1 MGYGA
6 WLHGEAVGCG
16 MVMAARLSQ
25 AMGLVDAD
33 FVQRLKLLVQKA
45 GLPVV
50 APVLSESD
58 NAQRYLEW
66 LPATSAGSLAG
77 SLTSDRIEDYYV
89 TPYDLGYDRNVSFDH
104 DFIGR
109 AALERLAPAP
119 VPPTDWLAHPAYVWE
134 GERARAMPVIDALPL
149 EALHGIDAQKAA
161 LLGNCTRLASGA
173 AAHDALL
180 WGARGMGKSALVRAA
195 VAAVQ
200 ADKPGALALVQ
211 LAPGTLPSFPA
222 LIARLASQPR
232 AFLLF
237 IDDLGFGA
245 DGRAEMLAL
254 RSLLDG
260 GVAPRPAHIRLA
272 VTANR
277 RAIVEREDTSAAL
290 HERDE
295 RDDAL
300 ALAIKLHARKAGLD
314 DRQVCF
320 ECQHFCRGLCR
331 NAIRAGL
338 TVRLPLMPVPE
349 FFDHQ
354 LQRCPGFALADF

>member
-1 MGYGA
+1 
-6 WLHGEAVGCG
+6 
-16 MVMAARLSQ
+16 MAKRDELARI
-25 AMGLVDAD
+25 A
-33 FVQRLKLLVQKA
+33 
-45 GLPVV
+45 
-50 APVLSESD
+50 
-58 NAQRYLEW
+58 
-66 LPATSAGSLAG
+66 
-77 SLTSDRIEDYYV
+77 
-89 TPYDLGYDRNVSFDH
+89 
-104 DFIGR
+104 

-134 GERARAMPVIDALPL
+134 GERARAVPVIDALPL
-149 EALHGIDAQKAA
+149 EALHGIDAQKTA

-222 LIARLASQPR
+222 LIAQLASQPR

-300 ALAIKLHARKAGLD
+300 ALA
-314 DRQVCF
+314 DRF
-320 ECQHFCRGLCR
+320 
-331 NAIRAGL
+331 GL
-338 TVRLPLMPVPE
+338 TLGFHPADKDTYLAILSGYTVSLGLTFDSEEAMAFAIQRGNRSGRTALQFATELAGRAAKRL
-349 FFDHQ
+349 
-354 LQRCPGFALADF
+354 

>member
-1 MGYGA
+1 
-6 WLHGEAVGCG
+6 
-16 MVMAARLSQ
+16 MAEGDELARI
-25 AMGLVDAD
+25 A
-33 FVQRLKLLVQKA
+33 
-45 GLPVV
+45 
-50 APVLSESD
+50 
-58 NAQRYLEW
+58 
-66 LPATSAGSLAG
+66 
-77 SLTSDRIEDYYV
+77 
-89 TPYDLGYDRNVSFDH
+89 
-104 DFIGR
+104 

-119 VPPTDWLAHPAYVWE
+119 VLPTDWLAHPAYVWE
-134 GERARAMPVIDALPL
+134 GERARAVPVIDALPL

-161 LLGNCTRLASGA
+161 LLGNCIRLASGA

-180 WGARGMGKSALVRAA
+180 WGARGMGKSALMRAA

-211 LAPGTLPSFPA
+211 LAPSSLPSFPA

-300 ALAIKLHARKAGLD
+300 ALADRFGLTLGFHPADKDTYLAILSGYTAPLGLTFDPEEAMAFAIQRGNRSGRTALQFATELAG
-314 DRQVCF
+314 
-320 ECQHFCRGLCR
+320 
-331 NAIRAGL
+331 RAGK
-338 TVRLPLMPVPE
+338 RL
-349 FFDHQ
+349 
-354 LQRCPGFALADF
+354 